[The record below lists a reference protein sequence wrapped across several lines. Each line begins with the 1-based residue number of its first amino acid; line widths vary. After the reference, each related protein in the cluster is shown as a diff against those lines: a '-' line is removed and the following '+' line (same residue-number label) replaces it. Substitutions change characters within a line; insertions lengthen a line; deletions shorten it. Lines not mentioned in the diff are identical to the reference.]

1 MAKAQSKGE
10 SDGHGAVRGRSGLA
24 YFPLAV
30 HRGAASSS
38 WGERAALPPC
48 HAGRSAAQPGA
59 PPHTP
64 RCPGCVAPQLH
75 GHPVPRP
82 ALSTLRDSGS
92 WAPPLR

>member
-30 HRGAASSS
+30 HGGATSSS
-38 WGERAALPPC
+38 WGERAPRLPVTP
-48 HAGRSAAQPGA
+48 AGLQPSRA
-59 PPHTP
+59 P

-75 GHPVPRP
+75 GHPAPRP

-92 WAPPLR
+92 WALPLR